1 MRIVVT
7 GAGLVGLSSALLL
20 AEAGHEV
27 TVLERDAAA
36 PPDPLSAWEGWERR
50 GVNQVRLPH
59 LFAPRYRAL
68 MEAELPD
75 VLASLLKAGALE
87 WNACD
92 RPAASVCGPIRPED
106 AEFDAVTGRR
116 VVVESV
122 VARAA
127 DEAPGIEVR
136 RGTAVGELVAGATDA
151 SGIPAVAGV
160 RLESGEEI
168 RADIVVDATGRRSP
182 VPAWL
187 AGLGTA
193 PPAEETDDSGFVY
206 YGRHFG
212 STDGELPDVPTLLPI
227 EDYGTI
233 SLLALPADN
242 ATWSVVVV
250 TSSED
255 TALRGLRDADRWA
268 AVVRSLPGAA
278 AWLEGEPIDDRVM
291 SITKLED
298 RIRSLVVDGRPVVT
312 GLLPVGDSWS
322 CTNPS
327 VGRGASIGFL
337 HAVALRDLLADHADE
352 TPTDLALAWDRVTGD
367 SVTPWYKATVAGDR
381 HRLNEITALLAGREY
396 APDDPAYE
404 MAKALRFAASQDPE
418 CARAL
423 FRIAGVLQL
432 PTDALGAD
440 GVFEKVIELGAGWR
454 DEAPIGPSRE
464 QLVALAT
471 A

>member
-1 MRIVVT
+1 
-7 GAGLVGLSSALLL
+7 
-20 AEAGHEV
+20 
-27 TVLERDAAA
+27 
-36 PPDPLSAWEGWERR
+36 
-50 GVNQVRLPH
+50 
-59 LFAPRYRAL
+59 
-68 MEAELPD
+68 
-75 VLASLLKAGALE
+75 
-87 WNACD
+87 
-92 RPAASVCGPIRPED
+92 
-106 AEFDAVTGRR
+106 
-116 VVVESV
+116 
-122 VARAA
+122 
-127 DEAPGIEVR
+127 
-136 RGTAVGELVAGATDA
+136 
-151 SGIPAVAGV
+151 
-160 RLESGEEI
+160 
-168 RADIVVDATGRRSP
+168 
-182 VPAWL
+182 
-187 AGLGTA
+187 
-193 PPAEETDDSGFVY
+193 
-206 YGRHFG
+206 
-212 STDGELPDVPTLLPI
+212 
-227 EDYGTI
+227 
-233 SLLALPADN
+233 
-242 ATWSVVVV
+242 
-250 TSSED
+250 
-255 TALRGLRDADRWA
+255 
-268 AVVRSLPGAA
+268 
-278 AWLEGEPIDDRVM
+278 M